1 MAGVTKSLESDEFVI
16 HLKKDFDYRLI
27 SQRKEEVIDCIK
39 MSYISAVKKNLSV
52 FGVKHKDLGKF
63 TTSEKDV
70 EKGKS
75 WIPDDKFKLN
85 SENVLQESSSDEEEV
100 KKLSKQ
106 DRNPFMSQSE
116 ILHNRMTN
124 SLVDESSL

>member
-75 WIPDDKFKLN
+75 
-85 SENVLQESSSDEEEV
+85 
-100 KKLSKQ
+100 
-106 DRNPFMSQSE
+106 
-116 ILHNRMTN
+116 
-124 SLVDESSL
+124 

>member
-1 MAGVTKSLESDEFVI
+1 
-16 HLKKDFDYRLI
+16 
-27 SQRKEEVIDCIK
+27 

-100 KKLSKQ
+100 KKLSK
-106 DRNPFMSQSE
+106 
-116 ILHNRMTN
+116 
-124 SLVDESSL
+124 